1 MPCAYSAVW
10 IDLHHLTWGQ
20 VFLLVALPPLVSLVL
35 AVVSVIPSRTRPHSN
50 QGDLLGVAVGSL
62 SFWALAGGAALVG
75 AASIL

>member
-1 MPCAYSAVW
+1 MPCADSAVW
-10 IDLHHLTWGQ
+10 IDLRRPTWGQ

-50 QGDLLGVAVGSL
+50 QGDWLSIAVVSL
-62 SFWALAGGAALVG
+62 SFWALAGSAAFVG